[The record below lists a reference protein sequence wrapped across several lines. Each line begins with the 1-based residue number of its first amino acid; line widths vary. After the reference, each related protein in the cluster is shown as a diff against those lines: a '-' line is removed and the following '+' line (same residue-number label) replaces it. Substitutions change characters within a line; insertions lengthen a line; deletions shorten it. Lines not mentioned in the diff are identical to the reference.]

1 VYYILCGGYFLLDQ
15 KPINLK
21 IDEEVDPNA
30 ARLSQEIIELYK
42 EFPIES
48 VRQGSDDGGK
58 FVEIFCKENKAQE
71 LRYTCGHWHKNMRT
85 IIIGC

>member
-1 VYYILCGGYFLLDQ
+1 MLDN
-15 KPINLK
+15 KPIHLK
-21 IDEEVDPNA
+21 IEEEVDVNA
-30 ARLSQEIIELYK
+30 AALFQEIVELYK
-42 EFPIES
+42 KFPIEKI
-48 VRQGSDDGGK
+48 RQGSDDGGK

>member
-1 VYYILCGGYFLLDQ
+1 MLDQ
-15 KPINLK
+15 KPISIK
-21 IDEEVDPNA
+21 VEEEIDPA
-30 ARLSQEIIELYK
+30 AERLSQEIIELYK
-42 EFPIES
+42 DFPVER

>member
-1 VYYILCGGYFLLDQ
+1 MLDN
-15 KPINLK
+15 KPISLK
-21 IDEEVDPNA
+21 IEEEADVNA
-30 ARLSQEIIELYK
+30 EKLFLEISELYK
-42 EFPIES
+42 KFPIEK
-48 VRQGSDDGGK
+48 VREGSDDGGK

>member
-1 VYYILCGGYFLLDQ
+1 MLDQ

-21 IDEEVDPNA
+21 LDEEKDPKA
-30 ARLSQEIIELYK
+30 EALSQEIMTLYKDYPIEL
-42 EFPIES
+42 

-71 LRYTCGHWHKNMRT
+71 LRYKCGHWHNNMRT

>member
-1 VYYILCGGYFLLDQ
+1 MLDN
-15 KPINLK
+15 KPIHLK
-21 IDEEVDPNA
+21 VEEEVDVNA
-30 ARLSQEIIELYK
+30 EALFQEIVELYK
-42 EFPIES
+42 KSPIEK

-71 LRYTCGHWHKNMRT
+71 LRYTCGHWYKNMRT

>member
-1 VYYILCGGYFLLDQ
+1 LLDN
-15 KPINLK
+15 KPISLK
-21 IDEEVDPNA
+21 IEEEADVNA
-30 ARLSQEIIELYK
+30 EKLFLEISELYK
-42 EFPIES
+42 KFPIEK
-48 VRQGSDDGGK
+48 VREGSDDGGK

>member
-1 VYYILCGGYFLLDQ
+1 LLDS
-15 KPINLK
+15 KPISVK
-21 IDEEVDPNA
+21 IEEEHDVNA
-30 ARLSQEIIELYK
+30 EILSQEIIELYK
-42 EFPIES
+42 GYSIER